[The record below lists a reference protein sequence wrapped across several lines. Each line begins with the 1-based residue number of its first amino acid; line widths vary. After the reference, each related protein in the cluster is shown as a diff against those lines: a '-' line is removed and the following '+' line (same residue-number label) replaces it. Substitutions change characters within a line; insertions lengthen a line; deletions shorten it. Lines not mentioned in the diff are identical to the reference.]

1 MLDLIT
7 NMFSTLKNKTFLLKD
22 REESMA
28 KISQTNIAQKETM
41 IIPVFFFYKQMKKL
55 RHRDFR

>member
-7 NMFSTLKNKTFLLKD
+7 DMFSTLKNKTFLLKD

-28 KISQTNIAQKETM
+28 KISQTNIAQK
-41 IIPVFFFYKQMKKL
+41 L
-55 RHRDFR
+55 L

>member
-7 NMFSTLKNKTFLLKD
+7 NMFSTLKNKMFLLKG

-28 KISQTNIAQKETM
+28 KISQTNIAQKET
-41 IIPVFFFYKQMKKL
+41 IITDVPQNKILIIQKQIW
-55 RHRDFR
+55 

>member
-7 NMFSTLKNKTFLLKD
+7 NMFSTLKNKMFLLKG

-28 KISQTNIAQKETM
+28 KISQTNIAQKET
-41 IIPVFFFYKQMKKL
+41 IITDVPQNKFLIIQKQI
-55 RHRDFR
+55 